1 MQTFVLHGL
10 IAPPPSAGLSATF
23 GRRSPRRYGW
33 RDAAASPA
41 PAAQADAPAMAEPPC
56 WVDQDFEEAAFE

>member
-10 IAPPPSAGLSATF
+10 IAPEPSMGQCATF

-33 RDAAASPA
+33 RDVAPPPA
-41 PAAQADAPAMAEPPC
+41 PAAQAAAPAMAEPPC
-56 WVDQDFEEAAFE
+56 WVDQDFEETVFE